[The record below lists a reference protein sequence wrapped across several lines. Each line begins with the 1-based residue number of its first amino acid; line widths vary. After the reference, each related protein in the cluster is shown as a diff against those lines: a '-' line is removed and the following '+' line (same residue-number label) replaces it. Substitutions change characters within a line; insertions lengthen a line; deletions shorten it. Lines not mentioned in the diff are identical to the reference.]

1 MCFNRQF
8 SIFLHPT
15 SYLIQ
20 FYHQHK
26 LPFLSPI
33 LHSSVYPYYIPSSYM
48 ITKSPTHFIKT
59 PTLSSFSYFCF
70 NGKALKKAIYV
81 VCVHCTHTHSD
92 QHTNEK
98 REKSVYIKLIHF
110 YLQALALAPEKL
122 YIVCSLRNLNIW
134 DWFAG

>member
-8 SIFLHPT
+8 SIFLHST

-70 NGKALKKAIYV
+70 NGKALKKSHIRCMRTLYPYTFRLAYKWK
-81 VCVHCTHTHSD
+81 
-92 QHTNEK
+92 K
-98 REKSVYIKLIHF
+98 RKKCLHKVNSFLSIGIGIGTREIVYCMLIT
-110 YLQALALAPEKL
+110 Q
-122 YIVCSLRNLNIW
+122 S
-134 DWFAG
+134 